1 MNAVFQT
8 NKVVRVILK
17 SNGWRVFCKVIV
29 HTDENW
35 DMNRYDIH
43 TPTFKSTAE
52 IAGKPEWV
60 DSIGEVYKDKKLSTS
75 SYNHRDISTIHWRNK
90 IKKTTQRNVPK
101 GEK

>member
-60 DSIGEVYKDKKLSTS
+60 DSIGEVYKDKKLSAKETKAVIF
-75 SYNHRDISTIHWRNK
+75 RAIRQVERELWK
-90 IKKTTQRNVPK
+90 LA
-101 GEK
+101 